1 MDKLAKTIK
10 ILSDTC
16 DGFYQDLQNK
26 ELEVLEYEPYED
38 MDEIRGTIER
48 EMFYIVATDRPSIDP
63 YNKGRSIEMVW
74 AGDTEVISYH
84 DLQNA

>member
-10 ILSDTC
+10 ILSDSC
-16 DGFYQDLQNK
+16 DGFYQDLLNK

-38 MDEIRGTIER
+38 EDEIRGIYEY
-48 EMFYIVATDRPSIDP
+48 EMFYVVATDRPSDDP
-63 YNKGRSIEMVW
+63 YNEGKCIEMVW
-74 AGDTEVISYH
+74 AGDTKVISYH